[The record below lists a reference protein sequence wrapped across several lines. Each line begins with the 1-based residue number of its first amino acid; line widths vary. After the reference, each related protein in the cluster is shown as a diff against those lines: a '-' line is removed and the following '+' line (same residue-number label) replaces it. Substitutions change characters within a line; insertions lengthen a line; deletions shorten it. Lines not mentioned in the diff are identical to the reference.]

1 MKTYV
6 ITLSRSF
13 PAKHSKA
20 GMPTGFKEKF
30 LRGEKMHTIRANFQL
45 WEKRIKEVQAG
56 DAVLSIRQWT
66 GKPYRS
72 KQVEIAQLT
81 ATDGV
86 GIQKI
91 CFLGEDFNGGY
102 IQKGVFPSNEIL
114 AINDGLSVEDWEEW
128 FRNYDLSKFLAI
140 IHFTK
145 FRY

>member
-1 MKTYV
+1 MKTYI
-6 ITLSRSF
+6 ITLSRYF

-20 GMPTGFKEKF
+20 GMPTNFKEKF
-30 LRGEKMHTIRANFQL
+30 IKGEKMHTIRANFRL

-102 IQKGVFPSNEIL
+102 IK
-114 AINDGLSVEDWEEW
+114 
-128 FRNYDLSKFLAI
+128 RNTCNKRWSIGRRLGRLVQALRPIKTPCNYSF
-140 IHFTK
+140 
-145 FRY
+145 Y